1 MTAPNIE
8 TMKAQFKSQLM
19 TTENKQDVIFNWR
32 NQNKKSCVFHPGQQH
47 KFFWCNLT
55 QEICRECNLDNE
67 LHRAIHNSAEST
79 RRFLEARQGGNPAGS
94 TERTRSTV
102 DAPNNEQGTS
112 TGQYARRA
120 TLEPNGSQTYSQAI
134 MSPPTPPGNG
144 YESGSNLSNSS
155 YNSINNQVDPYSHT
169 CNPFV
174 STNKLKPARIMFPPK
189 TNKTVT
195 FHHNVKDG
203 KTKSHRQ
210 SNIKADTL
218 PSQLTTDIH
227 VAITDSGA
235 SDDMS
240 ANRELF
246 EYTVPLA
253 DPTFVI
259 LGDNKTKLRI
269 TGYGPMN
276 YTMLGHRIRKMG
288 FYVPTLG
295 TTLLAIKSHMK
306 YKGNYFHAENN
317 TAVLAFSKAI
327 IPIDTT
333 PEMQINIIPA
343 RDSTGSYLF
352 DEYNAILSEPTKRRK
367 YTVIPNTITKY
378 LPRTAQSQFKDVVRV
393 KKLIREAKL
402 PQRQTEG
409 SVGFDVY
416 STHDVTI
423 NPNSQQLV
431 HTGLSIQV
439 PQGLY
444 LRISPRSGLALKGI
458 NVGAGVVDND
468 YRGEVKVLLQNTT
481 TKPYTVSKHSRIAQ
495 FVFEKNSIPCL
506 VISDTLS
513 KTKRNE
519 GGFGST
525 NNTPP
530 SNFINR
536 LKAKQAVLQNTSD
549 KQHMKYLFSN
559 PNSDTQEDPHL
570 QMKCLPI
577 NKKEKSSTSTLP
589 VNIRIPASHS
599 INSSLPAT
607 ASFSTDFLSQAT
619 GFYNN
624 TNFIKHIRDIGKPNV
639 RIAVNDVPP
648 LSDEGHTATMRSR
661 RRNTTPSSTENL
673 QYSDIWHVDIGFG
686 PTTAIGGIRY
696 CLMLVDKA
704 TRLKRIYP
712 LKNLTTSIQRA
723 LQRFVTE
730 VGVKPKLLRTDF
742 DKKIIGS
749 AARDYLDEQ
758 NIPIQSAPPKRQ
770 HQNGL
775 VERAWQSVVIMS
787 RNWLKSALLPSK
799 YWYYAVKRAVEISNI
814 SPIKLKDNITSPHE
828 EVYKEKVDFRQL
840 FPMFNTAYIK
850 QETNRGKHKNK
861 WKSQSLKVICVGS
874 CPNSDGLLF
883 YHPESKTTIS
893 CADNYKFDTYL
904 PAGPQFGETYDGRLK
919 LTTKSS
925 LQNIHTAPSHEK
937 HATVYFKE
945 SDDKYTPC
953 KILTVPYDEEDDPY
967 VIQTL
972 HSGAIHHAT
981 NEELFEN
988 DPNKLPTDTSLN
1000 QMYPWL
1006 TNDSKITIALP
1017 DFQNKHKQGYLMKS
1031 NGDQEWYFIPGRN
1044 KTNPQ
1049 ILLSEFQQKSTSM
1062 IHNSKLFKGW
1072 INTAQTM
1079 MARHARITS
1088 NVLSHMITAKHVSAK
1103 DLINMESPLSLLK
1116 HKKLHPNDQRI
1127 WDESY
1132 AEEYNGLQSLDTW
1145 EVVTEDQYKL
1155 LKKTTNARL
1164 LPTMA
1169 LSVIKR
1175 DGNGNPHRAKYRI
1188 VVLGNMDPYG
1198 WQKHECFAPVLA
1210 QYELRVL
1217 LHLAVEKGCIPKQGD
1232 VSQAFCQATL
1242 PPEEPYF
1249 AKPPPGCP
1257 ITPKN
1262 AYWRLLKALYGMKRS
1277 PRHWYEKCNN
1287 ILTSIGLKQSPNSP
1301 CVYSGTIIPGKP
1313 PIYLGLYVDDFI
1325 YFSECSEVET
1335 KFETCFAQHVTK
1347 VTFSPQVD
1355 YFLGIKFDC
1364 KRHSKSH
1371 VTINLSQAAFIENL
1385 LIQHKLH
1392 TSDVNT
1398 VASPYKSGYPVDKI
1412 PREPYDESTQ
1422 KQYTACMQSII
1433 GSLTWISM
1441 STRPDIATI
1450 TNLLAKYVVNP
1461 SQGHVNAAKRV
1472 LRYLKGTKKKGLVFT
1487 TNSTESL
1494 AAYIKFPLDKKP
1506 IIALTDANWGPQ
1518 DQSVPKRTDKPTELE
1533 LYKSRSLS
1541 GFILWGNGPIH
1552 WSSKRQ
1558 SLTARSTAEAEII
1571 ATDEC
1576 VKFLLHM
1583 RNVCD
1588 DLDIQTFF
1596 FQTPSLCTMIMQ
1608 LQSNGHI
1615 T

>member
-1 MTAPNIE
+1 MRR
-8 TMKAQFKSQLM
+8 M
-19 TTENKQDVIFNWR
+19 
-32 NQNKKSCVFHPGQQH
+32 
-47 KFFWCNLT
+47 
-55 QEICRECNLDNE
+55 
-67 LHRAIHNSAEST
+67 IH
-79 RRFLEARQGGNPAGS
+79 
-94 TERTRSTV
+94 
-102 DAPNNEQGTS
+102 
-112 TGQYARRA
+112 
-120 TLEPNGSQTYSQAI
+120 
-134 MSPPTPPGNG
+134 
-144 YESGSNLSNSS
+144 
-155 YNSINNQVDPYSHT
+155 
-169 CNPFV
+169 
-174 STNKLKPARIMFPPK
+174 
-189 TNKTVT
+189 
-195 FHHNVKDG
+195 
-203 KTKSHRQ
+203 
-210 SNIKADTL
+210 
-218 PSQLTTDIH
+218 
-227 VAITDSGA
+227 
-235 SDDMS
+235 
-240 ANRELF
+240 
-246 EYTVPLA
+246 
-253 DPTFVI
+253 
-259 LGDNKTKLRI
+259 
-269 TGYGPMN
+269 
-276 YTMLGHRIRKMG
+276 ML
-288 FYVPTLG
+288 
-295 TTLLAIKSHMK
+295 
-306 YKGNYFHAENN
+306 YKHF
-317 TAVLAFSKAI
+317 T
-327 IPIDTT
+327 
-333 PEMQINIIPA
+333 
-343 RDSTGSYLF
+343 
-352 DEYNAILSEPTKRRK
+352 
-367 YTVIPNTITKY
+367 
-378 LPRTAQSQFKDVVRV
+378 
-393 KKLIREAKL
+393 
-402 PQRQTEG
+402 
-409 SVGFDVY
+409 
-416 STHDVTI
+416 
-423 NPNSQQLV
+423 
-431 HTGLSIQV
+431 
-439 PQGLY
+439 QGLY
-444 LRISPRSGLALKGI
+444 IMPPMKSYLR
-458 NVGAGVVDND
+458 
-468 YRGEVKVLLQNTT
+468 
-481 TKPYTVSKHSRIAQ
+481 
-495 FVFEKNSIPCL
+495 
-506 VISDTLS
+506 
-513 KTKRNE
+513 
-519 GGFGST
+519 
-525 NNTPP
+525 
-530 SNFINR
+530 
-536 LKAKQAVLQNTSD
+536 
-549 KQHMKYLFSN
+549 M
-559 PNSDTQEDPHL
+559 TQ
-570 QMKCLPI
+570 
-577 NKKEKSSTSTLP
+577 T
-589 VNIRIPASHS
+589 
-599 INSSLPAT
+599 
-607 ASFSTDFLSQAT
+607 
-619 GFYNN
+619 
-624 TNFIKHIRDIGKPNV
+624 
-639 RIAVNDVPP
+639 
-648 LSDEGHTATMRSR
+648 
-661 RRNTTPSSTENL
+661 
-673 QYSDIWHVDIGFG
+673 
-686 PTTAIGGIRY
+686 
-696 CLMLVDKA
+696 
-704 TRLKRIYP
+704 
-712 LKNLTTSIQRA
+712 
-723 LQRFVTE
+723 
-730 VGVKPKLLRTDF
+730 
-742 DKKIIGS
+742 
-749 AARDYLDEQ
+749 
-758 NIPIQSAPPKRQ
+758 
-770 HQNGL
+770 
-775 VERAWQSVVIMS
+775 
-787 RNWLKSALLPSK
+787 
-799 YWYYAVKRAVEISNI
+799 
-814 SPIKLKDNITSPHE
+814 
-828 EVYKEKVDFRQL
+828 
-840 FPMFNTAYIK
+840 
-850 QETNRGKHKNK
+850 
-861 WKSQSLKVICVGS
+861 
-874 CPNSDGLLF
+874 
-883 YHPESKTTIS
+883 
-893 CADNYKFDTYL
+893 
-904 PAGPQFGETYDGRLK
+904 
-919 LTTKSS
+919 
-925 LQNIHTAPSHEK
+925 
-937 HATVYFKE
+937 
-945 SDDKYTPC
+945 
-953 KILTVPYDEEDDPY
+953 
-967 VIQTL
+967 
-972 HSGAIHHAT
+972 
-981 NEELFEN
+981 
-988 DPNKLPTDTSLN
+988 KLPTDTSLN

-1044 KTNPQ
+1044 KTNPP

-1596 FQTPSLCTMIMQ
+1596 FSDTITVYNDNAASVKWAHNMTTKCLRYIQIRENAVREAVQ
-1608 LQSNGHI
+1608 QNIIDVKHI
-1615 T
+1615 TGKVNIADLFTKEDRDTQHFTFIRDIILKDVPSFDQDKNETTLSSEGGVRTST